1 VETVAR
7 PHGRFGGG
15 AGPRLF
21 LLAGAGVA
29 WLIPALWNP
38 TYLYALLIWDSLLL
52 LAFLVDWFSLPRAS
66 TLQVKRE
73 WHSSLSIKVASEV
86 SLAVTNP
93 PDKSANRSVNRPANM
108 SKTGDLRISLMDELA
123 PSPWHRLHWLNLVV
137 PAHATQNVTPSVT
150 QKFIPGAR
158 GDLAI
163 GRVYLR
169 YRSALN
175 MAERWAVA
183 DLQQTVRVY
192 PNFEHASRHSV
203 YLARSRQIELQMRLM
218 RLRGSGSDFES
229 LREYREGD
237 EIRNI
242 CWTATARR
250 GKAVAKTFQ
259 VERSQAV
266 WLVLDC
272 GRLMRTR
279 SEGYSKLD
287 RAVDAALVLSQLA
300 LYSGDRVGLLAYG
313 RALNQRVLPGRGAAQ
328 LRQLVEQLAVV
339 STEAPEADHLRAAAT
354 LLALQKQRG
363 LVIWITDLAETAMTP
378 EVIDAAGQLLSR
390 HLVIFIVIA
399 QPEVKRQAA
408 FAPGNPQEMYETVAA
423 QELVFRRELLLGR
436 LREHGAL
443 CLEVAPHQLS
453 AAVLNQYLS
462 VKERNL
468 V

>member
-1 VETVAR
+1 MSVPQPLAPAPAEATAHPR
-7 PHGRFGGG
+7 GRFGVG
-15 AGPRLF
+15 AAPRLF
-21 LLAGAGVA
+21 LLAGAGLSG
-29 WLIPALWNP
+29 LIPALWNP
-38 TYLYALLIWDSLLL
+38 TYFYALAIWDGVLLV
-52 LAFLVDWFSLPRAS
+52 AFLLDWFTLPQAS
-66 TLQVKRE
+66 ALRVRRE
-73 WHSSLSIKVASEV
+73 WHKSLSIKIASGV
-86 SLAVTNP
+86 DLTVTNP
-93 PDKSANRSVNRPANM
+93 TKRDLNISV
-108 SKTGDLRISLMDELA
+108 MDELA
-123 PSPWHRLHWLNLVV
+123 PSPWHRLRWLSLIA
-137 PAHATQNVTPSVT
+137 PAGGSGSVT
-150 QKFIPGAR
+150 QEFTPGER
-158 GDLAI
+158 GDVQL

-169 YRSALN
+169 YRSAFN

-192 PNFEHASRHSV
+192 PNFEHAAKHSV
-203 YLARSRQIELQMRLM
+203 FLARSRQIELQMRLM
-218 RLRGSGSDFES
+218 RLRGSGSDFDS

-237 EIRNI
+237 EMRNI
-242 CWTATARR
+242 CWTASARR
-250 GKAVAKTFQ
+250 GKAVTKTFR
-259 VERSQAV
+259 VERSQAI

-287 RAVDAALVLSQLA
+287 RAVDAALCLSQLA

-328 LRQLVEQLAVV
+328 LRHIVEQLAVV
-339 STEAPEADHLRAAAT
+339 RSEAPEADHTRAAST
-354 LLALQKQRG
+354 LLSLQKQRG
-363 LVIWITDLAETAMTP
+363 LIIWITDLAETAMTP

-399 QPEVKRQAA
+399 QPEVKQQAA
-408 FAPGNPQEMYETVAA
+408 VAPGNPQQMYETVAA
-423 QELVFRRELLLGR
+423 QEVVFRRELLLGR

-443 CLEVAPHQLS
+443 CLEVTPHHLS

>member
-1 VETVAR
+1 MSVPRPLAPAPVEVAAQR
-7 PHGRFGGG
+7 HGRFGGG
-15 AGPRLF
+15 LGPRLF
-21 LLAGAGVA
+21 LLAGAGLA

-38 TYLYALLIWDSLLL
+38 TYLYALAVWDGLLL
-52 LAFLVDWFSLPRAS
+52 VAVIVDWFRLPRAS
-66 TLQVKRE
+66 SLRVKRE
-73 WHSSLSIKVASEV
+73 WHNSLSIKVASEV
-86 SLAVTNP
+86 GIAVTNS
-93 PDKSANRSVNRPANM
+93 SAR
-108 SKTGDLRISLMDELA
+108 DLKIDVMDELA
-123 PSPWHRLHWLNLVV
+123 PSTWHHLRWLNVIV
-137 PAHATQNVTPSVT
+137 PARSTESVT
-150 QKFIPGAR
+150 QKYIPGDR
-158 GDLAI
+158 GDTQL
-163 GRVYLR
+163 GKVYLR
-169 YRSALN
+169 YRSVLD

-183 DLQQTVRVY
+183 DLRQTVRVY
-192 PNFEHASRHSV
+192 PNFEHAGKHSV

-250 GKAVAKTFQ
+250 GQAVAKTFR

-328 LRQLVEQLAVV
+328 MRHLVEQLAVV
-339 STEAPEADHLRAAAT
+339 RTEAPEADHTRAAAT
-354 LLALQKQRG
+354 LLSLQRQRG
-363 LVIWITDLAETAMTP
+363 LIIWITDLAETAMTP

-390 HLVIFIVIA
+390 HLVVFIVIA
-399 QPEVKRQAA
+399 HPEVKAQAA
-408 FAPGNPQEMYETVAA
+408 VAPNNPQQMYETVAA
-423 QELVFRRELLLGR
+423 QEMVFRRELLLGR

-453 AAVLNQYLS
+453 AAVLNQYLM
-462 VKERNL
+462 VKERNRI
-468 V
+468 

>member
-1 VETVAR
+1 
-7 PHGRFGGG
+7 
-15 AGPRLF
+15 
-21 LLAGAGVA
+21 
-29 WLIPALWNP
+29 
-38 TYLYALLIWDSLLL
+38 
-52 LAFLVDWFSLPRAS
+52 
-66 TLQVKRE
+66 
-73 WHSSLSIKVASEV
+73 
-86 SLAVTNP
+86 
-93 PDKSANRSVNRPANM
+93 
-108 SKTGDLRISLMDELA
+108 MDELA
-123 PSPWHRLHWLNLVV
+123 PSPWHRLTWLNLI
-137 PAHATQNVTPSVT
+137 ARAGGIASVE
-150 QKFIPGAR
+150 QKFVPGER
-158 GDLAI
+158 GDIPL

-169 YRSALN
+169 YRSVLDL
-175 MAERWAVA
+175 AERWVVA
-183 DLQQTVRVY
+183 DLRQTVRVY
-192 PNFEHASRHSV
+192 PNFEHAGKHSV

-250 GKAVAKTFQ
+250 GKAVTKTFR

-266 WLVLDC
+266 WLTLDC

-279 SEGYSKLD
+279 LEGYSKLD
-287 RAVDAALVLSQLA
+287 RAVDAALCLSQLA

-313 RALNQRVLPGRGAAQ
+313 RAINQRVLPGRGAAQ
-328 LRQLVEQLAVV
+328 LRHIVEQLAVV
-339 STEAPEADHLRAAAT
+339 RSEVPEADHIRAAAT
-354 LLALQKQRG
+354 LLSLQRQRG
-363 LVIWITDLAETAMTP
+363 LILWITDLAETAMTP

-408 FAPGNPQEMYETVAA
+408 VAPGNPQQMYEAVAT
-423 QELVFRRELLLGR
+423 QEVVFRRELLLGR

-443 CLEVAPHQLS
+443 CVEVAPHQLS

-468 V
+468 I